1 MRFKN
6 FCAVFLLTFFN
17 GFAQS
22 NGQYEF
28 FGALKLNGNDKEII
42 SYRIVFE
49 ENKGVVSG
57 FSITDLGGEHETKNK
72 IVGTYDKK
80 KKWLTFRESTI
91 VYTKSKITRNSFC
104 YVNFSGSVV
113 LAGKNPKLDDK
124 FQGLFPDKSKCIDGT
139 IQMIGA
145 KKIIQTV
152 KRVEKKIKNSK
163 RVDEATKEKYNPIK
177 MMDSLASNTL
187 RAKQN
192 LKVFT
197 KDNTITVEIKDS
209 GVEDGDRIN
218 LYINGKV
225 ILSDYTVKIA
235 PKVVKITLDQAETD
249 ITIEALNEGE
259 SAPNTADV
267 ILRDSQNEIKTISKL
282 KKGNSTIVTIIKE

>member
-6 FCAVFLLTFFN
+6 FYAIFFLIFFN

-22 NGQYEF
+22 NERYEF
-28 FGALKLNGNDKEII
+28 FGALKLNGNDKELI
-42 SYRIVFE
+42 SYRVVFE
-49 ENKGVVSG
+49 VNKGVVSG

-80 KKWLTFRESTI
+80 KKLLTFRESTI
-91 VYTKSKITRNSFC
+91 VYTKSKITKNSFC
-104 YVNFSGSVV
+104 YVNFSGSVA
-113 LAGKNPKLDDK
+113 LDGKNPKLDDK

-139 IQMIGA
+139 LQMIGA

-163 RVDEATKEKYNPIK
+163 KVDEAVKERYNPTK
-177 MMDSLASNTL
+177 MMDSLTTNTL
-187 RAKQN
+187 RPKQN

-197 KDNTITVEIKDS
+197 KDTFITVEIKDS
-209 GVEDGDRIN
+209 GVEDGDIIN
-218 LYINGKV
+218 LYVNGKIV
-225 ILSDYTVKIA
+225 LSNYTVKIA
-235 PKVVKITLDQAETD
+235 PKIVKIPLEQAETD
-249 ITIEALNEGE
+249 ITVEALNEGD
-259 SAPNTADV
+259 SPPNTADI
-267 ILRDSQNEIKTISKL
+267 ILKDSQNEIKTISKL